1 MSNLG
6 PELRPEEAPE
16 VSFVVIAHNEAPRI
30 GRSLWSIAAQSAIR
44 SFEVLVVDD
53 GSTDGTGEVAAALR
67 ATVPSLKVLRHETN
81 LGRGA
86 ARATGAGAARGRFI
100 AMVDA
105 DIVLPPRWWATCRT
119 YLGTYEV
126 VGGIAVPDGDVA
138 YLCRRT
144 GLPAK
149 PTKPSSPVAGS
160 NAAFRA
166 EALRAIGFDRSLR
179 EGEDVAIAHSLQLAG
194 CRLCTITDLVVE
206 HQEGKDLRKTLAW
219 LFASGIGATRQLA
232 TYRALRLP
240 DLAFIGFLASLL
252 TGGLL
257 WRRPARGALALF
269 GYPFL
274 AAAAHVRQRLELDRH
289 HPERALHAVCLDA
302 LLLSSYFLGRAAGLA
317 KLVQQ
322 RWGCDPRAL
331 LKHP

>member
-1 MSNLG
+1 MSNTG
-6 PELRPEEAPE
+6 PELSPEGAPE

-30 GRSLWSIAAQSAIR
+30 GRSLRSIAAQSAIGP
-44 SFEVLVVDD
+44 FEVLVVDD
-53 GSTDGTGEVAAALR
+53 GSTDGTGDVAATFAS
-67 ATVPSLKVLRHETN
+67 TVPSLKILRHEAN

-86 ARATGAGAARGRFI
+86 ARATGASAARGRFI

-105 DIVLPPRWWATCRT
+105 DIVLPPQWWATCRT

-126 VGGIAVPDGDVA
+126 VSGIPVPDGDVA

-149 PTKPSSPVAGS
+149 ATKPSSPVAGS

-166 EALRAIGFDRSLR
+166 ETLRAIGFDRSLR

-194 CRLCTITDLVVE
+194 CRLCTITDLVVQHE
-206 HQEGKDLRKTLAW
+206 EGKDLLETLAW
-219 LFASGIGATRQLA
+219 LFASGTGATRQLA
-232 TYRALRLP
+232 TYRDFRLP

-252 TGGLL
+252 AGGLF
-257 WRRPARGALALF
+257 WRRPARAALALF

-274 AAAAHVRQRLELDRH
+274 AAAAHVRQRLKLDRH

-331 LKHP
+331 FRRP